1 MIKKNMTTFFSIGN
15 SLGDD
20 LNTFFTDVNHPLP
33 FFPISDYTDDQLHVG
48 QSIKFSAPKK
58 KKTRTA

>member
-1 MIKKNMTTFFSIGN
+1 
-15 SLGDD
+15 